1 MRQVNTRFIAGRLLQ
16 IVPTVIAILLTGFLF
31 VHLAPGDPVLAL
43 AGEHGDAAYY
53 AFMRHR
59 FGLDQPL
66 AGQFVVYVRHVVTGD
81 LGYSY
86 VYGRSTLGVIVE
98 RVPAT
103 LLLTTTALVVSL
115 LVAIPL
121 GAAAA
126 TRPHGGRD
134 LGISAIAL
142 GLYSTPAF
150 WVGQLAIVGLSLG
163 LGIFPVEGMTSAGSN
178 AAGWPHAWDIVRHL
192 TLPALVLASQ
202 EIAVLV
208 RVTRST
214 LLDELPR
221 EHVRAA
227 RARGLTALQ
236 ALVRHALPR
245 ALLPVVTI
253 VGARIGHLIAGAAVV
268 EIIFGWPGMGRL
280 LLGSLQ
286 SRDTPILLGLFLVVS
301 VTVVL
306 ANLLSDLVHAA
317 IDPRIRLR

>member
-1 MRQVNTRFIAGRLLQ
+1 MT
-16 IVPTVIAILLTGFLF
+16 AILIISFLLI
-31 VHLAPGDPVLAL
+31 HLAPGDPVLAL

-53 AFMRHR
+53 AFMRQR

-66 AGQFVVYVRHVVTGD
+66 PQQLMTYLSRVLTGD
-81 LGYSY
+81 LGFSY
-86 VYGRSTLGVIVE
+86 VYGRDTFRVIMD
-98 RVPAT
+98 RMPAT
-103 LLLTTTALVVSL
+103 LLLTGTALVISV

-121 GAAAA
+121 GAVAAA
-126 TRPHGGRD
+126 RPHGARD
-134 LGISAIAL
+134 VGISTIAL

-150 WVGQLAIVGLSLG
+150 WIGQLAILGLSLR
-163 LGIFPVEGMTSAGSN
+163 LGVFPVQGMTSAGNTVTGAS
-178 AAGWPHAWDIVRHL
+178 HAWDVVRHL
-192 TLPALVLASQ
+192 ALPAMVLASQ

-221 EHVRAA
+221 DHIRTA
-227 RARGLTALQ
+227 RAKGLSEFQ

-253 VGARIGHLIAGAAVV
+253 VGARVGHLIAGAAVV

-280 LLGSLQ
+280 LLASLQ

-301 VTVVL
+301 LTVVL
-306 ANLLSDLVHAA
+306 ANLFSDLVHAA